1 MEKKG
6 SMKPKVGLI
15 SPKKSLKNKKLLLIK
30 PDYKWFPL
38 GLAYVCR
45 DLKINQSFFREKMG
59 SGAASIFYLKMNSNL
74 HLKMFW

>member
-1 MEKKG
+1 MEFDVELK
-6 SMKPKVGLI
+6 SCN
-15 SPKKSLKNKKLLLIK
+15 KSLKNKKLLLVK
-30 PDYKWFPL
+30 PGYKWFPL